1 MSDGPHRSLP
11 MKRCWQHVA
20 QRADNGNFAAD
31 DISAALLPA
40 LEHDCRDEMSTQFI
54 DRVRN
59 IIEEQQDLLIKDDV
73 GARIEDLRGE
83 AGIGIGRVFLDNI
96 AQISASDVPDLIAL
110 VSAMRDALAD
120 RAARCGRQT
129 EEHYYRKS
137 TATRATNVRER
148 FDAGIAGAALE
159 GLARQILRLDARGPG
174 RSLKRDGLDDG
185 VALP

>member
-11 MKRCWQHVA
+11 MRRCWQHVA
-20 QRADNGNFAAD
+20 QRADNGNFGTG
-31 DISAALLPA
+31 DITAALVPA

-54 DRVRN
+54 DRVRT

-110 VSAMRDALAD
+110 VNAMRDALTD
-120 RAARCGRQT
+120 RAARRSRQT

-159 GLARQILRLDARGPG
+159 GLARQVLKLDDRGPA
-174 RSLKRDGLDDG
+174 RPLKHDGLDDG